1 MVGRKLEYHVNTD
14 KCINLLTYPHVSHT
28 MTKRKDHEPISDNAP
43 YAKRYR
49 SFDGGVDDDIPRI
62 QPSVQ
67 PRVNPT
73 YGQRG
78 AFPGLDDDPDDEKV
92 FYGPASDGLEYLQMV
107 RYVFSVFVFLLQR
120 TTG

>member
-1 MVGRKLEYHVNTD
+1 MA
-14 KCINLLTYPHVSHT
+14 
-28 MTKRKDHEPISDNAP
+28 KRKAQVSVSDASNP
-43 YAKRYR
+43 KRYR
-49 SFDGGVDDDIPRI
+49 SLDVDIDDDIPRI

-78 AFPGLDDDPDDEKV
+78 AFPGLDDDPDDEKI

-107 RYVFSVFVFLLQR
+107 R
-120 TTG
+120 